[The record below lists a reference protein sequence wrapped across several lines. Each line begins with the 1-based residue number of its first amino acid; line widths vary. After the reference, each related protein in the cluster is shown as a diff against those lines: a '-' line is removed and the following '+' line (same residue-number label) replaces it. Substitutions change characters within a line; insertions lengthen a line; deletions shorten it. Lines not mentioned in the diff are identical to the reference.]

1 MTTEFQ
7 DIPLA
12 KLESHPRNVRREL
25 HDIDELAA
33 SIKSKGIVQALTVAP
48 HPTAKTKF
56 IVLGGHR
63 RLSAAKMA
71 KIKTAPCMV
80 RPDLNTPELQTE
92 FMIVENTQRN
102 DLTPME
108 EARAYQTLLDLPGY
122 NAKRI
127 SENTGR
133 KHRLVSDRIKLA
145 KISDPIAIK
154 LDDGQITLE
163 QAMVFAEFTDDE
175 DATQKLLQAA
185 GTYDW
190 SYRVQALR
198 RKKTAVATIAV
209 TTKELTAASATI
221 LESRPEAYPWGGDYT
236 RAPEMATDA
245 DHITAGHA
253 AIVDVESD
261 GKAEWAILRS
271 QMPEPAP
278 QQLDAEEI
286 ARRENLQRISA
297 GLDVAAHVRRKF
309 LEEAIRPN
317 NSRSQEDLA
326 EKIVRRSVIENLQG
340 DKIGCEILGIPV
352 EESGEARCT
361 LAVQKLDIWCLVIL
375 LDIINNSRSE
385 EKLLYPE
392 QWGVAYGWD
401 STSDWRES
409 LAADYGYEFSEI
421 EREAMDRLKPAEG
434 GQDVG

>member
-1 MTTEFQ
+1 MTTQFQ

-12 KLESHPRNVRREL
+12 KLEAHPHNIRRQL

-63 RLSAAKMA
+63 RLSAAKIA

-145 KISDPIAIK
+145 KISDPVATK

-175 DATQKLLQAA
+175 DATQKLLQVA

-190 SYRVQALR
+190 LYRVQALR
-198 RKKTAVATIAV
+198 RKKTAVANIAV
-209 TTKELTAASATI
+209 TTRELTAASATI
-221 LESRPEAYPWGGDYT
+221 LESRPEAYPWGGDYA
-236 RAPEMATDA
+236 RAPEVSIDE
-245 DHITAGHA
+245 HIAAGHL
-253 AIVDVESD
+253 AIVDVDSD
-261 GKAEWAILRS
+261 GKPEWAVLRS
-271 QMPEPAP
+271 QMPDPEP

-286 ARRENLQRISA
+286 ANRENYQRMTA

-309 LEEAIRPN
+309 LEEVIQPSY
-317 NSRSQEDLA
+317 SRGQEDLA
-326 EKIVRRSVIENLQG
+326 EKIVRRSVIQDLQG
-340 DKIGCEILGIPV
+340 DAVGCELLGIPI
-352 EESGEARCT
+352 EESDEARCRA
-361 LAVQKLDIWCLVIL
+361 AVQKLDIWCLVIL
-375 LDIINNSRSE
+375 LDIINNSPAE

-392 QWGVAYGWD
+392 TWGPMHGWD
-401 STSDWRES
+401 YTSDWRES
-409 LAADYGYEFSEI
+409 LVADYGYQFSEI
-421 EREAMDRLKPAEG
+421 EREAMDRLKPAEDG
-434 GQDVG
+434 EDAA